1 MRLALWTYTL
11 ALFYAVWSNNH
22 FGRNLTPGSDAELI
36 TDGMV
41 LIMVTIG
48 LLIQAVERAIK

>member
-11 ALFYAVWSNNH
+11 ALFFAVWSTRH
-22 FGRNLTPGSDAELI
+22 FGNNLTPGSDAELI

-48 LLIQAVERAIK
+48 LLIQAVERSK